1 MDAKIMM
8 FTLSCVLL
16 LGVAFISTASAATV
30 NDIQVTI
37 NGTASADT
45 TVYKNAGNT
54 LSWVNIA
61 GSYNFG
67 TYTITISPKCTTG
80 SAPDNLARVEAGD
93 DSADDVLALK
103 NAKITISS
111 IPNPVPEHLIS
122 FWGTFDK
129 PPVTDSGP
137 TPPVRAAYRLD
148 GSNNNNS
155 FTRGLNGA
163 SGNSVRARGSIKF
176 PNSDSGTWWP
186 IEDTTYIELNTADF
200 AAGVK
205 NFFHNPYLIEKNWD
219 SSTSPND
226 LTGPRVV
233 KGEFW
238 FKFTNTSDILAIPRT
253 CGQPGYVL
261 IKSIPAFIPPVG
273 DVGRHR

>member
-1 MDAKIMM
+1 MAEKFWTIIMA
-8 FTLSCVLL
+8 LVGL
-16 LGVAFISTASAATV
+16 LGATFASTAAATTV
-30 NDIQVTI
+30 SDIQVTI
-37 NGTASADT
+37 NGTASANT
-45 TVYKNAGNT
+45 TVYKNSADT

-67 TYTITISPKCTTG
+67 TYTITISPKCTAG
-80 SAPDNLARVEAGD
+80 SPPDNLARVEAGD

-111 IPNPVPEHLIS
+111 IPSPAPEHLIT

-129 PPVTDSGP
+129 PPVTNNSLDQ
-137 TPPVRAAYRLD
+137 RAAYRLD
-148 GSNNNNS
+148 GSNNKNS

-163 SGNSVRARGSIKF
+163 SGNSVRVRGAVKF
-176 PNSDSGTWWP
+176 PNNETGTWWP
-186 IEDTTYIELNTADF
+186 IEDATYIELNTADF
-200 AAGVK
+200 SSGVK

-219 SSTSPND
+219 SSTSPNN

-233 KGEFW
+233 KGDFW
-238 FKFTNTSDILAIPRT
+238 FKFTNTSDILAMPQT

-261 IKSIPAFIPPVG
+261 IKSIPAFIPPPG
-273 DVGRHR
+273 DVGRHK